1 MTSTS
6 SNREAAGSGQSIT
19 APAPGTTPAI
29 RAVHAVRTGSVDQ
42 HPEHRFGTRKPQL
55 WWVLTSRRWVRAPIY
70 CFLIQHRS
78 GLVLF
83 DTGLDPA
90 IASDPGYIDSAIGRF
105 ILRKVFRL
113 HIGPEDSLDQRLTA
127 LGFSASDVRTAAVSH
142 LHFDHI
148 GGIAHIP
155 QADLLVSKE
164 ERAQLSHP
172 RPEREWVLRE
182 HIELPNARWKPIEFT
197 ATEDPLFAPFGGC
210 HDVMGDSSMVLLPTP
225 GHSPG
230 SMSMLVRSDDLP
242 PLLLVGDLNYQ
253 LDLLMNDRVPG
264 IGNAPQLR
272 ASFAK
277 VRALREQLPD
287 LQILPA
293 HDWSAVEALAALQ
306 QR

>member
-1 MTSTS
+1 MTST
-6 SNREAAGSGQSIT
+6 RDDRRAPGSGDSIRT
-19 APAPGTTPAI
+19 PAPGPTPAI

-55 WWVLTSRRWVRAPIY
+55 WWVLTSRRWVRAPIH
-70 CFLIQHRS
+70 CFLIEHRN

-90 IASDPGYIDSAIGRF
+90 IASDPGYVDSSVGRF

-113 HIGPEDSLDQRLTA
+113 HIGPEDSLDQRLSA
-127 LGFSASDVRTAAVSH
+127 LGFSASDVRIAAVSH

-155 QADLLVSKE
+155 QADLLVSE
-164 ERAQLSHP
+164 EEWAQLSQP

-182 HIELPNARWKPIEFT
+182 HIDLPTARWKPIGFT

-210 HDVMGDSSMVLLPTP
+210 HDVMGDGSMVLLPTP

-230 SMSMLVRSDDLP
+230 SMSMLVRAEDLP
-242 PLLLVGDLNYQ
+242 PLLLVGDLGYE
-253 LDLLMNDRVPG
+253 LDQLMNDRVPG
-264 IGNAPQLR
+264 IGNPPQLR

-287 LQILPA
+287 LLVLPA
-293 HDWSAVEALAALQ
+293 HDESAAEALAAL
-306 QR
+306 RPR